1 MSSLLCIPESQPVT
15 LGKDF
20 TTMCLSFLNCKLG
33 IGIEHSPM
41 G

>member
-1 MSSLLCIPESQPVT
+1 MLSLVCIPESQPVT

-20 TTMCLSFLNCKLG
+20 TTVCLSFPICKLG